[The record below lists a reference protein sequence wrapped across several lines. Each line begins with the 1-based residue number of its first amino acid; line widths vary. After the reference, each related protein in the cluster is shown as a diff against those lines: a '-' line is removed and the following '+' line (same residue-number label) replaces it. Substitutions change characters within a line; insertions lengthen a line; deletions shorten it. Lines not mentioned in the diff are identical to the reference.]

1 MDKRNDIVVPI
12 REVHIEFGQARVH
25 KENQE
30 NQAIN
35 NSKA

>member
-12 REVHIEFGQARVH
+12 REVHIKFRQARVH

-35 NSKA
+35 NGKA